1 VEAACGVRPALPAY
15 LEGLMSKTE
24 QIKVMK
30 NDQVE
35 IERFVLSVSRAAKQ
49 GAI

>member
-1 VEAACGVRPALPAY
+1 
-15 LEGLMSKTE
+15 
-24 QIKVMK
+24 MK

-49 GAI
+49 GVAG